1 MFKLIA
7 LRPLKGC
14 RESALKCLKIGQ
26 MYYFCN
32 DYIITEDGIRM
43 RDEYVKPL
51 PEDFFTTT
59 ESKGLRVNISAVVG
73 MNGDGKSTLIEL
85 AMRLINNC
93 AKHYRLTD
101 KDRLLRIENIKA
113 ELYYQIDNE
122 VYVIREA
129 EDEDFSV
136 QSREVVPEDNRPDK
150 EAGRASEPFRI

>member
-59 ESKGLRVNISAVVG
+59 ESKGLRVNIPQPFLYISCPHFAQVSRLRSSAARRRA
-73 MNGDGKSTLIEL
+73 DSRSCCL
-85 AMRLINNC
+85 ASC
-93 AKHYRLTD
+93 
-101 KDRLLRIENIKA
+101 LRG
-113 ELYYQIDNE
+113 
-122 VYVIREA
+122 RC
-129 EDEDFSV
+129 
-136 QSREVVPEDNRPDK
+136 RPL
-150 EAGRASEPFRI
+150 